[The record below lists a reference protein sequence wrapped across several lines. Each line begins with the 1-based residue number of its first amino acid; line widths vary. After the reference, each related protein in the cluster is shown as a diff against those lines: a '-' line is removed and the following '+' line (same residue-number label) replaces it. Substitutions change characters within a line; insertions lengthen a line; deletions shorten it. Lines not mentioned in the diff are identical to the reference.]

1 MLLIKDFL
9 SYLSVL
15 CFTKVCC
22 IITQMCYTLPGLWC
36 VLSFLTKYVMLM
48 SYLGVLCINK
58 CVMCYLGVF
67 SLTQMC
73 YASVCYVS
81 LGCVM
86 CQCVMPRCVVS
97 LSVLCLTGVLLH
109 YDDTSLQDIY
119 FLDPQWL
126 CDVLASVV
134 TIREINSLAKSGLS
148 DSSISHS
155 TSS

>member
-22 IITQMCYTLPGLWC
+22 VITQMCYTLPGLWC

-48 SYLGVLCINK
+48 SYHGVLCINK

-97 LSVLCLTGVLLH
+97 LRCVM
-109 YDDTSLQDIY
+109 
-119 FLDPQWL
+119 
-126 CDVLASVV
+126 
-134 TIREINSLAKSGLS
+134 
-148 DSSISHS
+148 SHRCVAAL
-155 TSS
+155 